1 MIIYLV
7 LHIIM
12 LTITTSTNYSELEE
26 VIVQV
31 PTDTNT
37 NSSSAPAPKHPNTI
51 INRLMYLIA
60 MVRCVPSTLNESENA
75 V

>member
-1 MIIYLV
+1 M
-7 LHIIM
+7 LHIIIM
-12 LTITTSTNYSELEE
+12 LTITNPVAANYKDLEE

-31 PTDTNT
+31 QTDTNA
-37 NSSSAPAPKHPNTI
+37 SSVPVPKHPNTI

-60 MVRCVPSTLNESENA
+60 MVRCVPSTLNDAEHA

>member
-1 MIIYLV
+1 M

-31 PTDTNT
+31 QVQSDTNT
-37 NSSSAPAPKHPNTI
+37 ASSSAPAPKHPNTI

-60 MVRCVPSTLNESENA
+60 MVRCVPSTLNDAEHA

>member
-1 MIIYLV
+1 MIIYFV

-31 PTDTNT
+31 PTDTN
-37 NSSSAPAPKHPNTI
+37 SSSVPAPKHPNTI

>member
-1 MIIYLV
+1 
-7 LHIIM
+7 M

-37 NSSSAPAPKHPNTI
+37 TSSSAPVPKHPNTI

-60 MVRCVPSTLNESENA
+60 MVRCVPSTLNESEHA